1 MTASKPTRGFQI
13 SGVPLVD
20 PKGRWYLLHA
30 TGERPLAPMELG
42 LTQAPLADG
51 VFFPRERGRLGSSQM
66 ALQLHVTDA
75 GRGHGGRTQR
85 DRNLAD
91 LYNALQAGR
100 ETTVSMMIAGQLCSQ
115 RCIVTAGSAAVEHSA
130 GLLKVSLILTLLEG
144 VWKAE
149 PEEELVTGGTLA
161 TLSGCTGPARPVWS
175 VQGPVTALEIRQ
187 GGQVVVSWG
196 GSLPA
201 GARLVIDGW
210 KSWRVDGDARE
221 WWAAPARA
229 EVSTVQVSEAEP
241 LLPNALGEYEFTA
254 KLDGSENLAG
264 KLSAYVSATYL

>member
-1 MTASKPTRGFQI
+1 MAIKPTRGFQI
-13 SGVPLVD
+13 SGVPMID

-42 LTQAPLADG
+42 ITQAPLADG
-51 VFFPRERGRLGSSQM
+51 AFFPRERGRLGSSQM

-91 LYNALQAGR
+91 LYNALQVGR

-115 RCIVTAGSAAVEHSA
+115 RCVVTAGSSTEEHSA

-144 VWKAE
+144 VWRAE

-161 TLSGCTGPARPVWS
+161 ILSGCTGPARPMWS
-175 VQGPVTALEIRQ
+175 VKGPVSGLEIKQGDRQ
-187 GGQVVVSWG
+187 VCAWG

-210 KSWRVDGDARE
+210 KSWRVDGDALQ
-221 WWAAPARA
+221 WWDAPTRVD
-229 EVSTVQVSEAEP
+229 VSTVQVSESEP

-254 KLDGSENLAG
+254 RVDGSENLAG

>member
-1 MTASKPTRGFQI
+1 MSVKTSRGFQI
-13 SGVPLVD
+13 SGVPMID

-42 LTQAPLADG
+42 ITQAPLADG
-51 VFFPRERGRLGSSQM
+51 AFFPRDRGRLGSSQM

-75 GRGHGGRTQR
+75 GRGQGGRTQR

-91 LYNALQAGR
+91 LYNALQVGR

-115 RCIVTAGSAAVEHSA
+115 RCVVTAGSSTEEHSP
-130 GLLKVSLILTLLEG
+130 GLLKVSLVLTLLEG

-161 TLSGCTGPARPVWS
+161 TLSGCTGPARPMWS
-175 VQGPVTALEIRQ
+175 VKGPVSGLEIRQ
-187 GGQVVVSWG
+187 ADRQVCVWG

-201 GARLVIDGW
+201 GARLATLFSGGTRLPASMSPPSRSA
-210 KSWRVDGDARE
+210 KPNHYCLTP
-221 WWAAPARA
+221 WASMSSPPVWTAQKTLLASSAPMCQQR
-229 EVSTVQVSEAEP
+229 
-241 LLPNALGEYEFTA
+241 
-254 KLDGSENLAG
+254 
-264 KLSAYVSATYL
+264 TYK

>member
-1 MTASKPTRGFQI
+1 MSVKTSRGFQI
-13 SGVPLVD
+13 SGVPMVD

-42 LTQAPLADG
+42 LTQAPMADG
-51 VFFPRERGRLGSSQM
+51 AFFPRERGRLGSAQM

-75 GRGHGGRTQR
+75 GRGHGGRVQR

-91 LYNALQAGR
+91 LYNALQVGR
-100 ETTVSMMIAGQLCSQ
+100 ETTVSMMIAGQPASQ
-115 RCIVTAGSAAVEHSA
+115 RCIVTAGSSTEEHSP

-161 TLSGCTGPARPVWS
+161 TLSGCTGPARPMWS
-175 VQGPVTALEIRQ
+175 VKGPVSGLEIRQ
-187 GGQVVVSWG
+187 GDRVVCAWG

-201 GARLVIDGW
+201 GARLVVDGW
-210 KSWRVDGDARE
+210 KSWRVDGDARQ
-221 WWAAPARA
+221 WWSAPTRVD
-229 EVSTVQVSEAEP
+229 VSTVQVSDSEP

-254 KLDGSENLAG
+254 RVDGSENLAG